1 MFALNL
7 LSETNELDLSWLLW
21 LVLALFAI
29 IVFIG
34 WMVSNKK
41 GDEIAPAKKE
51 EAAPV
56 APATPDVLK
65 KLEGIGPKVEQILNE
80 AGITTYAELA
90 KSDVKNLRELLAV
103 AKLQMMNPD
112 SWAEQAGLADK
123 GEWDALEKLQDELK
137 GGRRV

>member
-7 LSETNELDLSWLLW
+7 LSEANDPDLTWILW
-21 LVLALFAI
+21 LVLILFVI

-34 WMVSNKK
+34 WTVSNKK
-41 GDEIAPAKKE
+41 DAEVAPAKE
-51 EAAPV
+51 EAV
-56 APATPDVLK
+56 SVTPATPDVLK

-80 AGITTYAELA
+80 AGIKTYAELA
-90 KSDVKNLRELLAV
+90 KSDVDDLRKLLAT

-112 SWAEQAGLADK
+112 SWAEQAELADK
-123 GEWDALEKLQDELK
+123 GEWEALEKLQDELK